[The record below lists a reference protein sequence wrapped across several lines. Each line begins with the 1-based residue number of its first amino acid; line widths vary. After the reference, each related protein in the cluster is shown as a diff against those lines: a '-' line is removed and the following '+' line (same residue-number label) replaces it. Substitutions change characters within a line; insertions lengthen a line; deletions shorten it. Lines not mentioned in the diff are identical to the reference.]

1 MSKLRVNEITHKT
14 GTGNIV
20 VPTGNKIVGTDV
32 GSVYAPG
39 SVVQVKYASSGPVR
53 QTISSGTPVT
63 ITGLSVAFTPLYS
76 TSLIVINAQISSNL
90 VHVSSFG
97 VFQDG
102 AAVVSTSGQS
112 NSNEPNMNV
121 TTYIGSA
128 VASEMWCIPI
138 IWGGSAGSTTPR
150 TYDIRGTANW
160 AGGTVYALTINNR
173 SDNDMASFSAMT
185 VMEIAQ

>member
-14 GTGNIV
+14 GTGNVV

-39 SVVQVKYASSGPVR
+39 SVIQVAYASSGPAR
-53 QTISSGTPVT
+53 QTISSGTPVA
-63 ITGLSVAFTPLYS
+63 ITGLSVEFTPKFAN
-76 TSLIVINAQISSNL
+76 SLIVINAQISSNL

-102 AAVVSTSGQS
+102 VSVVSTSGQS

-121 TTYIGSA
+121 TTYIGSSSA
-128 VASEMWCIPI
+128 GEMWCIPI

-150 TYDIRGTANW
+150 TYDIRGTARW
-160 AGGTVYALTINNR
+160 ADGTIYALQINNR
-173 SDNDMASFSAMT
+173 DSNDMASFSAMT
-185 VMEIAQ
+185 VTEIAQ